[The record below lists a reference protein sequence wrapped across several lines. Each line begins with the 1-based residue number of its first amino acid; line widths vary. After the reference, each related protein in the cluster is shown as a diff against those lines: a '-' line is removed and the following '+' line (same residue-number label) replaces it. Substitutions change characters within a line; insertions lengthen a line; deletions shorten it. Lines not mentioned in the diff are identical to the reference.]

1 MSSAEE
7 ESSMQAG
14 LSCNSLGAFFGG
26 FFLGLGA
33 EEFHELAQG
42 LAGPVT
48 WGAWPYEA
56 TGFSSKIARR
66 KSILQSLM
74 LRSRSASEIANFP
87 FLRRHG
93 CPLVQRSISLTPSD
107 RL

>member
-1 MSSAEE
+1 
-7 ESSMQAG
+7 MQAG

-48 WGAWPYEA
+48 WGAWPDEA
-56 TGFSSKIARR
+56 AGVERAASNSRHLRQTEHRR
-66 KSILQSLM
+66 AIV
-74 LRSRSASEIANFP
+74 AA
-87 FLRRHG
+87 LRRDGWGH
-93 CPLVQRSISLTPSD
+93 PLKRVA
-107 RL
+107 